1 MDSGYA
7 LLSAGGTAQDA
18 VSIAIIILENAP
30 RFNAGKGAVM
40 NAEANHE
47 LAASIMIGND
57 RDTGAIA
64 GATTIKNPIL
74 GAIAVMEETPHV
86 MLAGE
91 GADLLAKKE
100 GLEQVEND
108 YFTTEKVRSRWDK
121 LQSAVSKSEFEKFGT
136 VGAVAIDQYGNIA
149 AGTSTEGMMCK

>member
-1 MDSGYA
+1 
-7 LLSAGGTAQDA
+7 
-18 VSIAIIILENAP
+18 
-30 RFNAGKGAVM
+30 
-40 NAEANHE
+40 
-47 LAASIMIGND
+47 MIGND

-64 GATTIKNPIL
+64 GATTIKNPIV
-74 GAIAVMEETPHV
+74 GAIAVLEETPHA

-100 GLEQVEND
+100 GLKQVEND